1 MRATLKICLQS
12 PKTYPTTHVHCWDCG
27 VLKIFLTFVLMEM
40 FIQHHRGHD
49 GGERY
54 QVEDI
59 LSALHVIFV
68 SNYFLEL
75 FWTLLMGIYNLML
88 IKN

>member
-1 MRATLKICLQS
+1 
-12 PKTYPTTHVHCWDCG
+12 
-27 VLKIFLTFVLMEM
+27 MEM

-49 GGERY
+49 GGERS

-59 LSALHVIFV
+59 LSSLHVIFV
-68 SNYFLEL
+68 SNSFLEF